1 MIDPKLAED
10 VATYGK
16 SMGNAVETILDVMT
30 DTPAW
35 SDRLRFFFNECT
47 RAPVRAFRRRMLTTA
62 VLDLVSLDAA
72 CHAYSLADGSLHATD
87 RGGALVAKKARA
99 ELLILVARHDAT
111 LARDLAIDARLRSEE
126 YTKRLQELFTN
137 RA

>member
-1 MIDPKLAED
+1 MIDPNLARD
-10 VATYGK
+10 IADYGS
-16 SMGNAVETILDVMT
+16 SMGRAVETILDVMT

-35 SDRLRFFFNECT
+35 SDRLRFFFSECART
-47 RAPVRAFRRRMLTTA
+47 PDRAFRRRMLTTA

-72 CHAYSLADGSLHATD
+72 CHAYSLAGGSLHATD
-87 RGGALVAKKARA
+87 RGGALVANRARA
-99 ELLILVARHDAT
+99 ELLILVARHDET

-126 YTKRLQELFTN
+126 YTKRLQELITN